1 MNKQESL
8 QGVFSKAQR
17 MVFNSYSK
25 SVFGQLSTCRT
36 LSNGYHLSQCSDC
49 GHQQMQFHGC
59 GNRHC
64 LFCGHF
70 GREQWV
76 GQRRAELL
84 PTTYYHVV
92 FTLPHEL
99 NGLVMGNRT
108 LLYNLL
114 LESSSQT
121 LIQFGKDPKY
131 LGAEIGITS
140 VLHTWGQNLS
150 FHPHVHCIVSGG
162 GFDGNQWQNSKR
174 VSGKFL
180 FPVGAMKIVFKGIL
194 MKGLRKLRPKLRLD
208 KLNFEDLL
216 SQIGQKAWNVYA
228 KRPFGGAMGVLEY
241 LGRYTHR
248 IAISSSRITEVGQT
262 TVSFNYKDYADGSK
276 VKQMTL
282 SHEEFLR
289 RFEQHILP
297 RYFVKIRHYGYL
309 RNRGKQERLKQ
320 ILASLQLSERK
331 PIPKLTV
338 EQFMQ
343 EKYGTGLGKC
353 PCCGEGRMVSIAVT
367 YSHRCEPIQASFQ
380 VRNKAS
386 PV

>member
-1 MNKQESL
+1 MSKQQSL
-8 QGVFSKAQR
+8 QGIFSKAQR
-17 MVFNSYSK
+17 MGFNAYSK
-25 SVFGQLSTCRT
+25 SVFGQLSSCRT
-36 LSNGYHLSQCSDC
+36 LANGYHLSQCSDC

-64 LFCGHF
+64 LFCGHL

-76 GQRRAELL
+76 GQRQQELL

-99 NGLVMGNRT
+99 NGLVMGNRS

-114 LESSSQT
+114 QEASSQT
-121 LIQFGKDPKY
+121 LLQFGKDPKY

-162 GFDGNQWQNSKR
+162 GFDGNQWHNSKR

-180 FPVGAMKIVFKGIL
+180 FPVGALKIVFKGIL
-194 MKGLRKLRPKLRLD
+194 MKGLRKLRPKLRLNNLD
-208 KLNFEDLL
+208 FEDLL
-216 SQIGQKAWNVYA
+216 SQVGRKGWNVYA

-248 IAISSSRITEVGQT
+248 IAISSNRITEVGQS

-309 RNRGKQERLKQ
+309 RNRGKQERIKQ
-320 ILASLQLSERK
+320 ILSSMALSERK
-331 PIPKLTV
+331 PMPKLTV
-338 EQFMQ
+338 EQFML
-343 EKYGTGLGKC
+343 EKYGTDIGRC
-353 PCCGEGRMVSIAVT
+353 QCCGEGRMVSIAVI
-367 YSHRCEPIQASFQ
+367 YGPRCEPIEAVSE

>member
-1 MNKQESL
+1 MSKQVSL
-8 QGVFSKAQR
+8 QGIFTKAQR
-17 MVFNSYSK
+17 MGFNPYSK
-25 SVFGQLSTCRT
+25 SVFGQLSSCRT
-36 LSNGYHLSQCSDC
+36 LANGYHLSQCSDC

-64 LFCGHF
+64 MFCGHF
-70 GREQWV
+70 GREQWLA
-76 GQRRAELL
+76 QRQQELL

-92 FTLPHEL
+92 FTLPHEM

-114 LESSSQT
+114 LEASSQT
-121 LIQFGKDPKY
+121 LLQFGKDPKY

-162 GFDGNQWQNSKR
+162 GFDGNQWHNSKR

-180 FPVGAMKIVFKGIL
+180 FPVGALKIVFKGIL
-194 MKGLRKLRPKLRLD
+194 MKGLRKLRPKLRLNNLD
-208 KLNFEDLL
+208 FEDLL
-216 SQIGQKAWNVYA
+216 SQIGRKAWNVYA

-248 IAISSSRITEVGQT
+248 IAISSSRITDVGQS
-262 TVSFNYKDYADGSK
+262 TVSFNYKDYADDSK

-297 RYFVKIRHYGYL
+297 KYFVKIRHYGYL
-309 RNRGKQERLKQ
+309 RNRGKHERIKQ
-320 ILASLQLSERK
+320 ILSSMQLSERK
-331 PIPKLTV
+331 PIPKLSV

-343 EKYGTGLGKC
+343 EKYGTDIGMC
-353 PCCGEGRMVSIAVT
+353 PCCGEGKMVSIAVI
-367 YSHRCEPIQASFQ
+367 YGPRCEPIQAESQ
-380 VRNKAS
+380 VRNKAA

>member
-1 MNKQESL
+1 
-8 QGVFSKAQR
+8 
-17 MVFNSYSK
+17 
-25 SVFGQLSTCRT
+25 
-36 LSNGYHLSQCSDC
+36 
-49 GHQQMQFHGC
+49 
-59 GNRHC
+59 
-64 LFCGHF
+64 
-70 GREQWV
+70 
-76 GQRRAELL
+76 
-84 PTTYYHVV
+84 
-92 FTLPHEL
+92 
-99 NGLVMGNRT
+99 
-108 LLYNLL
+108 
-114 LESSSQT
+114 
-121 LIQFGKDPKY
+121 
-131 LGAEIGITS
+131 
-140 VLHTWGQNLS
+140 HTWGQNLS

-353 PCCGEGRMVSIAVT
+353 PCCGEGRMVSIAVI
-367 YSHRCEPIQASFQ
+367 YSFRCEPIQASFQ